1 MLEIQDLKL
10 RGYTKAE
17 ILTYYKEQGLKPP
30 SRPTISKYYDIDVV
44 SEDLGAQLSKDKAFD
59 VSPFKETIIA
69 ILEDNSRRDFCIS
82 SVYDVLEDKFI
93 ENGLE
98 KLSGNEQT
106 LRNYVHY
113 LEESGQIDTGEEH
126 RRIYD
131 HVFDTP
137 LGGQMLIDFGEVTL
151 SKKLSIHFIC
161 LLLRY
166 ERCKMST
173 KCHQKSLKIS
183 GRDRIAGITIP
194 DIPFHGCDGHKI

>member
-1 MLEIQDLKL
+1 MIADMKNENQ
-10 RGYTKAE
+10 T
-17 ILTYYKEQGLKPP
+17 P
-30 SRPTISKYYDIDVV
+30 
-44 SEDLGAQLSKDKAFD
+44 
-59 VSPFKETIIA
+59 IIYR
-69 ILEDNSRRDFCIS
+69 LLS

-183 GRDRIAGITIP
+183 GRDRIAGIIIP
-194 DIPFHGCDGHKI
+194 DILFYGRGRHKI